1 VNGKAEAIRERLH
14 LWDKKYN
21 PGGMSEREQLLF
33 IIASDAIAL
42 CEAEPAQETSEAQ
55 AIKQAVVDTVG
66 GIVEGRPTNRLN
78 YLQRLRALVDKEASA
93 QLSEKALRDALAN
106 LEYQIS
112 TDGGE
117 EAIEF
122 AMQQAQ
128 DALAQSESKDKT
140 HA

>member
-1 VNGKAEAIRERLH
+1 MNGKAEAIRERLH